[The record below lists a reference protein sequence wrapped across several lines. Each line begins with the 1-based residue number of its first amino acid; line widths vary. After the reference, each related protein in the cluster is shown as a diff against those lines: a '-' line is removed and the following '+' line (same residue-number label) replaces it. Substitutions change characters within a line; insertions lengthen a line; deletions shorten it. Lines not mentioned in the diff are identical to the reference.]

1 MKTWGGKGSIRKGR
15 GGFAGFGGG
24 EGMLLFG
31 EPKASSNELKVC
43 FRELELVE
51 ERFDILFGLRFFL

>member
-43 FRELELVE
+43 SRELELVE

>member
-1 MKTWGGKGSIRKGR
+1 
-15 GGFAGFGGG
+15 
-24 EGMLLFG
+24 MLLFG
-31 EPKASSNELKVC
+31 EPEASSNELKVC